1 MGSSFRR
8 SDGTIALEG
17 APLLCGVEATLSLVD
32 DPSGVGVFVTACAQ
46 ESSSRLRFTLGAVVD
61 LERFTVCH
69 RYEPYWMKAGAGTR
83 LAEVPPETQSL
94 LGRLADGRWLL
105 IVPLVEE
112 PFRFSLRG
120 RPDDLLELLGETGDP
135 FTPGLGGL
143 AAFVAVGADP
153 FELVRAGARAV
164 AARLDA
170 GRLRCD
176 KALPDFVDRFGWCT
190 WDAFYQAVSHDAV
203 RAGLASFA
211 AGGVSPR
218 FVILDDGWQRTARRP
233 TGEQRLTAFTAN
245 ERFPG
250 GLAATVAL
258 AKGEFGVDR
267 FLVWHTIVGYWGG
280 VDPEALPGYGVVDQ
294 PRQFGE
300 GVLAHVPHFNQ
311 DWWGSLVGLVPPREI
326 ARFFDDYH
334 GYLAAQGVDGVKVD
348 SQAVLEAVSHRQ
360 GGRVAVTRAYRA
372 ALEGS
377 ARRHF
382 AGRLLNCMANAQEA
396 FYGSTDSTL
405 LRTSIDFFPRSPAS
419 HGAHLYANAQVGV
432 WFGEFMHPDW
442 DMFQS
447 AHEWGAY
454 HAAARALS
462 GGPVY
467 VSDPPAAHD
476 FALLRRLVCA
486 DGTVLRA
493 DGPALPTRDTLLRD
507 PTREDCLLKLWNR
520 VGAAGLVGAFNCRWS
535 PEGGE
540 RLAGEVGP
548 GDVPGLEEGDFAAF
562 RHGAATVER
571 LRRDE
576 RRPVSLGPG
585 GWALFTFAPIVDG
598 FAAVGLADK
607 LNGAAAVSAARRER
621 DLVVLELRDG
631 GDLVAYSERRPRRC
645 RAAGGPAAFSWE
657 EASRTLRVAL
667 AVAGR
672 QTLALEW

>member
-1 MGSSFRR
+1 VRGSFQR
-8 SDGTIALEG
+8 SDGVVALDG
-17 APLLCGVEATLSLVD
+17 VPLLRGVEATLSLED
-32 DPSGVGVFVTACAQ
+32 DPSGGGVFVTARARQ
-46 ESSSRLRFTLGAVVD
+46 SASRLRFTLGAVVD

-69 RYEPYWMKAGAGTR
+69 RYEPYWMKPGAGTR

-94 LGRLADGRWLL
+94 VGRLADGRWLL
-105 IVPLVEE
+105 LVPLVEE

-120 RPDDLLELLGETGDP
+120 RPDDTLELLGETGDP
-135 FTPGLGGL
+135 FTPGLGGR

-153 FELVRAGARAV
+153 FALVRAGARAV
-164 AARLDA
+164 GSRLGA
-170 GRLRCD
+170 GRLRRD
-176 KALPDFVDRFGWCT
+176 KALPDFVERFGWCT
-190 WDAFYQAVSHDAV
+190 WDAFYQEVSHDAV

-211 AGGVSPR
+211 AGGVTPR

-233 TGEQRLTAFTAN
+233 TGERRLTAFTAN

-258 AKGEFGVDR
+258 AKGEFGVD
-267 FLVWHTIVGYWGG
+267 FVLVWHTIVGYWGG

-300 GVLAHVPHFNQ
+300 GVLAHVPHFNH

-334 GYLAAQGVDGVKVD
+334 GALAAQGVDGVKVD

-360 GGRVAVTRAYRA
+360 GGRVTVTRAYRA

-382 AGRLLNCMANAQEA
+382 AGRLLNCMANAQEV
-396 FYGSTDSTL
+396 FYGSRDSTL
-405 LRTSIDFFPRSPAS
+405 QRTSIDFFPRAPAS

-447 AHEWGAY
+447 AHEWGGY

-493 DGPALPTRDTLLRD
+493 DGPALPTLDTLLRD

-520 VGAAGLVGAFNCRWS
+520 AGAAGLVGAFNCRWS
-535 PEGGE
+535 PDGGSP
-540 RLAGEVGP
+540 LAGEVGP
-548 GDVPGLEEGDFAAF
+548 GDVPGLDGAEFACF

-576 RRPVSLGPG
+576 RRELALGQG
-585 GWALFTFAPIVDG
+585 GWALFVFAPIVDG

-607 LNGAAAVSAARRER
+607 LNGAAAVTAARRER
-621 DLVVLELRDG
+621 DRVELELRDG
-631 GDLVAYSERRPRRC
+631 GDLVAFSERRPRRC
-645 RAAGGPAAFSWE
+645 RAAAGPAEYSWE
-657 EASRTLRVAL
+657 ASSRTLRVAL
-667 AVAGR
+667 AAPGR
-672 QTLALEW
+672 QTLVIEW